1 MGGSWTG
8 ARHGRAGVLGRM
20 ASHTRSLMAG
30 TARDAAGF
38 QRSPGM
44 DEERR
49 EDFERRVRDW
59 IDQCVAAQVA
69 YELYVISENSRLDT
83 ADQPPQDGI

>member
-1 MGGSWTG
+1 
-8 ARHGRAGVLGRM
+8 
-20 ASHTRSLMAG
+20 
-30 TARDAAGF
+30 
-38 QRSPGM
+38 M

-59 IDQCVAAQVA
+59 IDQCVAAQVD

-83 ADQPPQDGI
+83 ADQSPQDGL

>member
-1 MGGSWTG
+1 
-8 ARHGRAGVLGRM
+8 
-20 ASHTRSLMAG
+20 
-30 TARDAAGF
+30 
-38 QRSPGM
+38 M

-83 ADQPPQDGI
+83 ADQPPQDAS